1 MENRI
6 LKENRRHGD
15 ILLPIG
21 NYQMVL
27 SGIRN
32 LLECHWHDEL
42 EFFKVTRGSFRFQ
55 IASRYYEVSQG
66 DILFINSGELHSAM
80 AEQNGDYSFRA
91 IVFSPDML
99 KGPTDDKVLLE
110 YLSPLLSGRLT
121 VQRVFHYDTVPGMQV
136 QELFD
141 HLYQLLKEKPA
152 AYEIALKANLYLLL
166 SELVR
171 TGNGITE
178 LKESIRETAAADSI
192 KRAIRFLQE
201 NYASNITVDVLAG
214 YSNMSSGHF
223 SRMFKKYTMKTPIEY
238 LNCCRVSKAVV
249 MLEATNRKILDIALD
264 CGFNSLSYFIH
275 VFRENMGC
283 SPSEYRQKEPHSH
296 PSEDAKG
303 DT

>member
-21 NYQMVL
+21 RYQMIL

-42 EFFKVTRGSFRFQ
+42 EFFKVTGGSFRFQ

-99 KGPTDDKVLLE
+99 KGPSDDKVLLE

-121 VQRVFHYDTVPGMQV
+121 VQRVFHPDTVPGKQV

-141 HLYQLLKEKPA
+141 QLYQLLDEKPA

-166 SELVR
+166 SELVQ
-171 TGNGITE
+171 TGNGITG

-192 KRAIRFLQE
+192 KKAIRFLQE

-214 YSNMSSGHF
+214 YSSMSSGHF
-223 SRMFKKYTMKTPIEY
+223 CRMFKKYTMKTPIEY
-238 LNCCRVSKAVV
+238 LNCCRVSKAAVL
-249 MLEATNRKILDIALD
+249 LESTNRKILDIALE

-275 VFRENMGC
+275 VFRENTGC
-283 SPSEYRQKEPHSH
+283 SPSEYRQKELH
-296 PSEDAKG
+296 PQENAKG